1 MFHRRKSG
9 TGSDPPGLLFL
20 PTRGKGLTRHF
31 GRTSFSFGEPDADKD
46 KEAKRNPLTHRIF

>member
-9 TGSDPPGLLFL
+9 TGSDPPGLLFF
-20 PTRGKGLTRHF
+20 TRPWERIDPIF